1 MYWAVWLLS
10 RGVVKRTSFKGNIQ
24 FFCTQGRSI
33 INNALAAK
41 KWGKIDTLWRN
52 FKELFL
58 SHFRR
63 YWASFSIQNIPL
75 FMAFK
80 VLRFILVGAQS
91 FRRGNAP
98 EDDLSN
104 FS

>member
-1 MYWAVWLLS
+1 MHS
-10 RGVVKRTSFKGNIQ
+10 T
-24 FFCTQGRSI
+24 
-33 INNALAAK
+33 AK
-41 KWGKIDTLWRN
+41 KWRKIDTLWGN
-52 FKELFL
+52 FKQLFL

>member
-1 MYWAVWLLS
+1 MTEKEL
-10 RGVVKRTSFKGNIQ
+10 FKVAYIIHQ
-24 FFCTQGRSI
+24 FFVHRVKSI

-41 KWGKIDTLWRN
+41 IIRKIDTFLRN
-52 FKELFL
+52 FKQLFL

>member
-1 MYWAVWLLS
+1 M
-10 RGVVKRTSFKGNIQ
+10 I
-24 FFCTQGRSI
+24 
-33 INNALAAK
+33 LAASALFMIDFYPVYK
-41 KWGKIDTLWRN
+41 KLMYDVRN
-52 FKELFL
+52 FKQLFL

-104 FS
+104 FT